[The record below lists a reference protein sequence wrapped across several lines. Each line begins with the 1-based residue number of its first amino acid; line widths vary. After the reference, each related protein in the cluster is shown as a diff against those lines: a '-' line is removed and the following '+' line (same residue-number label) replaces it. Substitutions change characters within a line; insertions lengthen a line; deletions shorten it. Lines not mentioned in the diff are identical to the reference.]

1 MSQSDKPTENAPT
14 IASTRRLIVAVAAL
28 LLTGLFFVLYAWVS
42 GETFGHDVWAAFV
55 LEHYGLIVGL
65 PMAAALSFG
74 IVVAFQQTSD
84 EPLSIKMGPLEI
96 TGPAGPILLWVV
108 CLLALTLAIKTLE
121 GS

>member
-1 MSQSDKPTENAPT
+1 MNPPDKPAENAPAIT
-14 IASTRRLIVAVAAL
+14 STRRLIVAVSAL
-28 LLTGLFFVLYAWVS
+28 LLTELFFVLYAWIS

-55 LEHYGLIVGL
+55 LQHYGLIVGL

-121 GS
+121 GP